1 MTSVLV
7 SGGTPRSTVSE
18 QRWGRKV
25 ASPEAAHDKTLS
37 QRSAEALITNIIMFS
52 PCNEHLALA
61 GYVTEMEEEDVEL
74 EEEEGW
80 WVMLMLM
87 GRMMLGGVQELFLR
101 GELFILEPGPCI
113 DV

>member
-1 MTSVLV
+1 M
-7 SGGTPRSTVSE
+7 
-18 QRWGRKV
+18 
-25 ASPEAAHDKTLS
+25 
-37 QRSAEALITNIIMFS
+37 ITNIIMVS
-52 PCNEHLALA
+52 PCSEHLALA
-61 GYVTEMEEEDVEL
+61 GYVTEMEEDDVDLEEE